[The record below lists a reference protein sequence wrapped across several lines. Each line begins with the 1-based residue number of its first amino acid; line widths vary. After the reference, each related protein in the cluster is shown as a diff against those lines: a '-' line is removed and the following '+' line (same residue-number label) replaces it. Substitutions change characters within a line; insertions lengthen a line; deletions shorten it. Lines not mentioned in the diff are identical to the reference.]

1 MPYKKDRRPWAGLD
15 ELIASRKIGQAKLAK
30 IIGCSEV
37 TAWRRL
43 NDIGELR
50 IKDLY
55 AIMNAAHITK
65 EEVSR
70 KL

>member
-1 MPYKKDRRPWAGLD
+1 MPYKKDTRPWAGI
-15 ELIASRKIGQAKLAK
+15 EQLIASRKITAPKLAK